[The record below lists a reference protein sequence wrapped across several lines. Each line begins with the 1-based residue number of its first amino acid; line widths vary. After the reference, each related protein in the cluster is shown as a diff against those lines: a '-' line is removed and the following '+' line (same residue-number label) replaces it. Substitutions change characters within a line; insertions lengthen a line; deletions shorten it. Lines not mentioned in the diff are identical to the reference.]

1 MMSNSDLN
9 FFSNIVTGMQPSK
22 KRIGLTEEF
31 KSKFNHNGFL
41 FIQETHSSIKNEKAS
56 VNYLSGILLSRY
68 A

>member
-9 FFSNIVTGMQPSK
+9 FLTNIVRGRQPSK

-31 KSKFNHNGFL
+31 KSKFNHYGLL